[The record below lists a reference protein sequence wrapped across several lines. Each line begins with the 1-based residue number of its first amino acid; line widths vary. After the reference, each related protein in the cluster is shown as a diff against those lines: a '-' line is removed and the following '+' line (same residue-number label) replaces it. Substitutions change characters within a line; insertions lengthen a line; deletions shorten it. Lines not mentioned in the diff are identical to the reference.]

1 MPQWIVLVDN
11 GVMAQNAAKWD
22 LIRIE
27 VFVDQVLGS
36 KYFVTIEEA
45 LMAALKTSPAK
56 VHKDVI
62 ILPTTI
68 ITTTMTITIIMT
80 TTITT
85 TTMITTTI
93 RAMNGILIFK
103 DHADQAMKIVIATLD
118 VIVDVINT

>member
-1 MPQWIVLVDN
+1 MPQWIVQVDS
-11 GVMAQNAAKWD
+11 GVMAQNVAKWD

-27 VFVDQVLGS
+27 AFVGQVPRS
-36 KYFVTIEEA
+36 KHSVMIEEA
-45 LMAALKTSPAK
+45 LMVGLKTSPAK
-56 VHKDVI
+56 VPKDVI

-68 ITTTMTITIIMT
+68 LTIIMT
-80 TTITT
+80 TTTTITT
-85 TTMITTTI
+85 TITMITTTI